1 VVAVFHVLGEG
12 KERTMRTVNSA
23 ARDAAEDLF
32 FGQVVIVWAR
42 WFVVVATVIA
52 ALWTAETTSQL
63 THRILPVVGL
73 MAVNLYLHGRYLV
86 GRPANASLLLL
97 ASIIDLGLITAII
110 GVWEHQG
117 LSSPYF
123 ILYFPLLFAFALV
136 FPPPLAAASGL
147 FCIIAYASICLIQNG
162 SIVTHGDPLK
172 VLTMRLIVIAATCGL
187 GAHYWRIVRARQR
200 RTEAPIEETPRR
212 RRMAITG
219 M

>member
-1 VVAVFHVLGEG
+1 
-12 KERTMRTVNSA
+12 MRAINIA

-52 ALWTAETTSQL
+52 ALWTADTTSQL
-63 THRILPVVGL
+63 TNRILPVVGL

-97 ASIIDLGLITAII
+97 ASVIDLGLITAIVGI
-110 GVWEHQG
+110 WSDRG
-117 LSSPYF
+117 LASPYF

-136 FPPPLAAASGL
+136 FPPPLAAANGL
-147 FCIIAYASICLIQNG
+147 LCIIAYTGVCLIVDG
-162 SIVTHGDPLK
+162 GILTDSDPLK
-172 VLTMRLIVIAATCGL
+172 RLTMRLIVIAATCGL
-187 GAHYWRIVRARQR
+187 GAYYWRIVRSR
-200 RTEAPIEETPRR
+200 RRGEDAQIEAPQRR